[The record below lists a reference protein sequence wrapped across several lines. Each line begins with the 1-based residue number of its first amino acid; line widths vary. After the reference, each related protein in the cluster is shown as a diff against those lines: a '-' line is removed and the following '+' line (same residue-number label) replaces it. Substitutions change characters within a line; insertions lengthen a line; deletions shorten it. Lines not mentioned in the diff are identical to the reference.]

1 MNKIL
6 PFTNH
11 NNKGC
16 NSSRNASIE
25 SLIESGDL
33 DELKK
38 RKKEYV
44 DAMNTMKVEL
54 NEINNG
60 ISLLDENER
69 LTLYQNMKF
78 NKLFLILISKH
89 RQT

>member
-1 MNKIL
+1 MKKIYTL
-6 PFTNH
+6 LLIIILS
-11 NNKGC
+11 GC

-25 SLIESGDL
+25 LLIESGDL

-44 DAMNTMKVEL
+44 DTMNSMKLEL
-54 NEINNG
+54 NEINTG

-69 LTLYQNMKF
+69 LTLV
-78 NKLFLILISKH
+78 
-89 RQT
+89 